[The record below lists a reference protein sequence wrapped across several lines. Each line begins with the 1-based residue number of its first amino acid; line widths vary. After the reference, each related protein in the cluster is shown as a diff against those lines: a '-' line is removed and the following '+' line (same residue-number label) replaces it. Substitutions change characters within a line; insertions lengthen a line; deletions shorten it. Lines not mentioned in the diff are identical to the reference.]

1 MTHTMSID
9 EALRNV
15 TSATYT
21 RWIEYRTPSGNWS
34 RKRHQETQDTITP
47 KEARFLA
54 ENQHLYGNKR
64 RYLPGTPLPTR
75 FVNERPDLNLR
86 RVATVEYHHQPNA
99 A

>member
-1 MTHTMSID
+1 MTHTMSVD

-47 KEARFLA
+47 KDARFLA

-75 FVNERPDLNLR
+75 FVNEQPDLNLR
-86 RVATVEYHHQPNA
+86 RVATVEYHH
-99 A
+99 